1 MALEYERLIV
11 TTEGSQCRILLNSA
25 DTGNAL
31 DDMMRPELLQALLS
45 AQENADVRVVLMT
58 GAGEEFCRGLPAG
71 ELEAL
76 ASSGFERLR
85 PVLDEGRR
93 IISLIDEFPKPV
105 ICGLNGPASGAGAA
119 LALACDLRVAAPGA
133 TLALDFVRESLA
145 PIWGASATVARL
157 AGEGTAL
164 DLLWTGRP
172 IDAEEARALRL
183 VERVASDFENELSSL
198 CATLA
203 GTDPS
208 LLHFTRMAIQSSH
221 SCDLAES
228 LDLEAEIQH
237 RNWRESPRQH

>member
-1 MALEYERLIV
+1 MALEYERLVV
-11 TTEGSQCRILLNSA
+11 TTEGSQCRILLNA
-25 DTGNAL
+25 PDTGNAL
-31 DDMMRPELLQALLS
+31 DDTMRQELLQALMS
-45 AQENADVRVVLMT
+45 AQTDDGVRVVLII

-71 ELEAL
+71 ELESLSA
-76 ASSGFERLR
+76 SGFERLR
-85 PVLDEGRR
+85 PLLDEGRR

-105 ICGLNGPASGAGAA
+105 VCGLNGPAGGAGAA
-119 LALACDLRVAAPGA
+119 LALACDLRVASREA
-133 TLALDFVRESLA
+133 TIALDFVRDSFA
-145 PIWGASATVARL
+145 PAWGSSATVARL

-172 IDAEEARALRL
+172 VDADEAKALRL
-183 VERVASDFENELSSL
+183 VERVARDFEGEVSSL
-198 CATLA
+198 CDSLA

-237 RNWRESPRQH
+237 RNWRGSSRLH